1 MKEENMNNLVNSTA
15 LKFRWINGQCFE
27 FKLNNGVTLLTDPWF
42 HMEEGDGMLVEMC
55 PPDFTIDDIEGADYV
70 FLNHTHLDHTAN
82 LQEVVDR
89 FHSTVI
95 THSANVLELM
105 KCHDIPVTDMYP
117 VDYEGTYYFDGF
129 VLETHHA
136 THHRQPGGNLQKA
149 LQRHKD
155 DPRALSSASGGT
167 FNMNFVMTTAQ
178 GMRVAFIGGN
188 DDGMIERLQGVN
200 KPNIIIRNKMASSK
214 VKEGVAENFAEWFAA
229 VDTQILVPMHYETW
243 LTKDPEFAQKMIVD
257 MNHIMEEKGKVG
269 RVAPMVRGKW
279 YTLDLAINE
288 A

>member
-1 MKEENMNNLVNSTA
+1 MSCLVNSTA

-42 HMEEGDGMLVEMC
+42 HMEEGDGMLKEMC
-55 PPDFTIDDIEGADYV
+55 PPGFTLDDIEGADYV
-70 FLNHTHLDHTAN
+70 FLNHTHGDHTAN
-82 LQEVVDR
+82 LEEVVEK

-95 THSANVLELM
+95 THSGNVLELM
-105 KCHDIPVTDMYP
+105 KVNNIPVTDMYP

-129 VLETHHA
+129 ILETHHA
-136 THHRQPGGNLQKA
+136 THHRQPGNLEKGLARHAGDPKA
-149 LQRHKD
+149 L
-155 DPRALSSASGGT
+155 ANAMGGT
-167 FNMNFVMTTAQ
+167 FNMNFVLTTAQ
-178 GMRVAFIGGN
+178 GMRIAFIGGN
-188 DDGMIERLQGVN
+188 DDGMIERLQGTN

-214 VKEGVAENFAEWFAA
+214 VKEGVAENFAAWFMAA
-229 VDTQILVPMHYETW
+229 DTQILVPMHYETW
-243 LTKDPEFAQKMIVD
+243 LTKDPEFAAKMITD
-257 MNHIMEEKGKVG
+257 MNRIMEENGKVG